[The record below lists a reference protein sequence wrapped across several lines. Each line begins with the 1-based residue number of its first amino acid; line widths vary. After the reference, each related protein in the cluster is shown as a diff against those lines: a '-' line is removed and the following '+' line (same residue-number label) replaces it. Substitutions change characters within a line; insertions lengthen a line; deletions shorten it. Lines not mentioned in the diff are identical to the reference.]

1 MEELK
6 KKIEELEKRIEKL
19 EECKQNKKVFTDGHG
34 RRFNP
39 YDLSA
44 VHSLR
49 NKLKK
54 K

>member
-1 MEELK
+1 MNELK

-19 EECKQNKKVFTDGHG
+19 EQGKKPYEGN
-34 RRFNP
+34 RKFNP

-54 K
+54 